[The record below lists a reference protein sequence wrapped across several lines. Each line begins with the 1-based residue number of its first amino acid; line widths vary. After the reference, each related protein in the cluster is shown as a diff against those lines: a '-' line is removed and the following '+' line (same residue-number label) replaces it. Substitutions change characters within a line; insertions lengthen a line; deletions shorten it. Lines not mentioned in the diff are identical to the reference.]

1 MLGPVGAVVLP
12 ALERVLA
19 ERPRLLLGFR
29 EDREL
34 ADAFASS
41 LGGARS
47 SCRIEHPLDD
57 RGVLSAVGSL
67 TELAAEIGGA
77 DGGDGLDP
85 VIGGRGRDDVAA
97 GGADPEGPYMVRKG
111 DGGLDVLD
119 TLCGVLEVAR
129 GALALALVGGVEGEG
144 NEALAGQTLGVKAGC
159 LLLHAACGVTDHD
172 RRAGSGSSVVGGVE
186 VSGELQASAGE

>member
-1 MLGPVGAVVLP
+1 LAV
-12 ALERVLA
+12 
-19 ERPRLLLGFR
+19 RPRLPLGFR

-34 ADAFASS
+34 PDAFASS

-67 TELAAEIGGA
+67 TELAAKIGGA
-77 DGGDGLDP
+77 DGGDGFDP

-97 GGADPEGPYMVRKG
+97 GGADPEGPYMVGVNVVAHAEKG

-119 TLCGVLEVAR
+119 TLCGVR
-129 GALALALVGGVEGEG
+129 
-144 NEALAGQTLGVKAGC
+144 
-159 LLLHAACGVTDHD
+159 
-172 RRAGSGSSVVGGVE
+172 
-186 VSGELQASAGE
+186 

>member
-1 MLGPVGAVVLP
+1 MNRNGSNDTMRSMLFQVNDFAERGCWAPVSAVVLP

-34 ADAFASS
+34 PDAFASS

-47 SCRIEHPLDD
+47 SCRIEHPLDH
-57 RGVLSAVGSL
+57 RGVLSAVGSI

-77 DGGDGLDP
+77 DGGDGFDP

-97 GGADPEGPYMVRKG
+97 GGADPEGPYMVGVNVVAHAEKG

-119 TLCGVLEVAR
+119 TLFTATNTGSQSGRSSQQPLTDSLTPAAVC
-129 GALALALVGGVEGEG
+129 
-144 NEALAGQTLGVKAGC
+144 TLGVMIIYGPD
-159 LLLHAACGVTDHD
+159 T
-172 RRAGSGSSVVGGVE
+172 S
-186 VSGELQASAGE
+186 